1 MARRTKHR
9 CSDYEYKVDYQGTP
23 RCVCGDPDPAWNGKP
38 LQKITECTERYE
50 PVPNPSAL
58 TDDHPAG
65 KADTSQEAF
74 ASTARAKRI
83 VEVTELLRASV
94 NGLTAD
100 QAADAMGVGQATTS
114 ARFNDLKRAGM
125 VTKVERRPTRT
136 GASAWAYRIK
146 AGM

>member
-1 MARRTKHR
+1 MPRRTAHH

-23 RCVCGDPDPAWNGKP
+23 RCVCGKTDPDWNGRP
-38 LQKITECTERYE
+38 LQKVTATTENYE
-50 PVPNPSAL
+50 PIPNPSAL

-65 KADTSQEAF
+65 KADTSRAAF
-74 ASTARAKRI
+74 ASTDRAKRI

-100 QAADAMGVGQATTS
+100 EAADAMGVGQATTS

-125 VTKVERRPTRT
+125 VSKVERRPTRT